1 MIRHQMTWLKNRLS
15 QFRRDTRGTVTVEA
29 VIIVPILF
37 WAVTATWEFFELYRF
52 KSVREKASYVVVD
65 MISREQNG
73 ITKTYLDNTLSL
85 YNDVVREAGNNQIR
99 ISSVMFRDNDPN
111 LDTDDEYIILWSEV
125 RGEGPLKPIKTSEI
139 KDGVDYIP
147 SMADQSTLIMIQ
159 TLSIYHPNFKVG
171 LDANVPVDTH
181 VFTSPRFVAQVN
193 CTDCTS

>member
-1 MIRHQMTWLKNRLS
+1 MTWLKKRLS
-15 QFRRDTRGTVTVEA
+15 RFRDDTRGTVTVEA

-73 ITKTYLDNTLSL
+73 ITETYLDNTLSL
-85 YNDVVREAGNNQIR
+85 YDDVVREAGNNQIR
-99 ISSVMFRDNDPN
+99 VSSVMFRDNDPN
-111 LDTDDEYIILWSEV
+111 IDTDDEYVILWSEV
-125 RGEGPLKPIKTSEI
+125 RGEGPLEPIKTSEI
-139 KDGVDYIP
+139 KDGADFIP
-147 SMADQSTLIMIQ
+147 KMADQGTLIMIQ
-159 TLSIYHPNFKVG
+159 TLSLYHPNFKVG
-171 LDANVPVDTH
+171 LAANLPVDTH